1 MKKDSTK
8 NKAPLAP
15 TSAEPKNAAGA
26 KPRVAM
32 PSKGT
37 LVKKGG
43 AQAGDPYKQPK
54 PARSNIMGK
63 LARGGAR
70 YGIRVK
76 FQKTVAPEA
85 GATQAHGRM
94 FAPAVRRQRPNF
106 QDGGG
111 SHGN

>member
-1 MKKDSTK
+1 MKKDSSK
-8 NKAPLAP
+8 NPAPLGP
-15 TSAEPKNAAGA
+15 TSTDPKNAAGA
-26 KPRVAM
+26 KPQVAK
-32 PSKGT
+32 PVKGT

-76 FQKTVAPEA
+76 FQQFVVSVLTFRTAAGRTAIKTK
-85 GATQAHGRM
+85 
-94 FAPAVRRQRPNF
+94 
-106 QDGGG
+106 
-111 SHGN
+111 